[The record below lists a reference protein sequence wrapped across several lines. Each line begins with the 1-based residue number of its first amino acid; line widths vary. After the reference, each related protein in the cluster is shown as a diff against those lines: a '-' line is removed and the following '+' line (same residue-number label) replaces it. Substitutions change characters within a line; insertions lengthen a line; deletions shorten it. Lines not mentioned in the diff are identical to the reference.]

1 MSDLEQAKKR
11 DRKIF
16 ITDVAINKIS
26 KSTVSEYSEVQNALV
41 DEIHKELLIRAKDYN
56 NSNEV
61 ACLLNLSNGEKAFQ
75 NGSEHSVNVFKNPVA
90 YAMADN
96 SEDNSLFLAHNHPST
111 QTFSY
116 SDLGV
121 FLSNNSIG
129 AMSVVSNTG
138 DVHILMYIYYLSLI
152 IILIQRLLK
161 NFYL

>member
-1 MSDLEQAKKR
+1 M
-11 DRKIF
+11 
-16 ITDVAINKIS
+16 
-26 KSTVSEYSEVQNALV
+26 
-41 DEIHKELLIRAKDYN
+41 
-56 NSNEV
+56 
-61 ACLLNLSNGEKAFQ
+61 NLSNGEKAFQ